1 MRGSD
6 RARTVGFWRA
16 VEMLSP
22 STVPKVDRGGSDADQ
37 RVFDVGPDELAPW
50 ETGHPLTAK
59 PLPRSLT
66 WQFTVYGGL
75 YELSS
80 IRTALVRAFGD
91 DGKPPEARK
100 GGLAAVFALT
110 VDAEGFVVENSGTLS
125 TCAWALGRLGDPG
138 PDSPAWLDGF
148 EDEAAAF
155 TAGLDRL
162 APPKP
167 EQDRPTTLRK
177 AAKAV
182 GEQAKAAAIDAA
194 GAGAKATGAAVTT
207 AAATAIGSLAGP
219 VAGGIAGAVAGTFA
233 EKLLTPRAKTTAS
246 PTGKD
251 GGPRAPRFLITAEA
265 LHEFTAE
272 LATALGAADVLAP
285 AGIRIQCTKVRVKD
299 AAEEPEQ
306 TFLNSFIAD
315 DLARIERA
323 VRRGDIGTGLRRY
336 LDGTPAD
343 RIDVRDHPQT
353 VVDGV
358 DPAALPRGRWP
369 GAVTKPLVLS
379 QQFAV
384 DRIMADLGADAGV
397 FAVNGPPGTGKT
409 TLLRDVIAAILVD
422 RARALA
428 RLTTP
433 AGAFTGPLAKV
444 KISETYEVSVR
455 GLDPAVTGAEILV
468 ATSGNT
474 AAANV
479 TAEIPGLGAVA
490 GVEAEATAADY
501 FTGLASHVLGG
512 PAWGLLA
519 ATLGNRNNCGVFAK
533 RFWWG
538 DEAGQP
544 RPRSDG
550 EFPAQAVSGM
560 QQLLRGAR
568 DKPGTTESWPE
579 AVKRFRDAEALVARL
594 TAERGQAARAFRDRL
609 TLETGLRAADESL
622 TQLGHQES
630 LLRQRLAETQ
640 RGRATA
646 AAALDH
652 AAAVHRDHCGDKPGF
667 WVSLSTLFRAG
678 REWEAEHRR
687 LKGNRDQAEQVFRQ
701 WEAALAQLTGESS
714 ALTHQLQQRTAERAR
729 TAAALEAAVAAI
741 AAARNRW
748 PGCLPEPPSVGGDE
762 DAFQLCT
769 PWADREFTAARNQ
782 LTLEA
787 LRLHK
792 AFVLK
797 AGAPVRDNLTAAAT
811 LLRESP
817 AITDAALLA
826 VWQTLFLVV
835 PVISTTF
842 ASLPRLFGRLGREAL
857 GWLFVD
863 EAGQA
868 TPQQAAGGIWR
879 TRRAVLVGDPQ
890 QLAPIVTLPTTAQHA
905 LLKQYRVDE
914 HWLPDVTSAQR
925 AADRLNRYGTSLPDP
940 VGEGSTWVGAPLRVH
955 RRCDRT
961 MFEISNRIAYG
972 GTLMVYGTGSRP
984 PYPGRDRWIDIPSG
998 QSGNNWI
1005 PAEGEAL
1012 ARLLAELVADD
1023 VAPRDIRIVS
1033 PFRDVVTG
1041 AKRIARE
1048 TFGSG
1053 FAAAN
1058 VGTVHTVQGQE
1069 SDVVVLVLGSAAR
1082 NDRARGWAA
1091 ATPNLLNVAVS
1102 RAKRRLYVI
1111 GDRERWRNQ
1120 RYFDV
1125 LAAALP
1131 ADPRPARRG

>member
-1 MRGSD
+1 MRGNE

-22 STVPKVDRGGSDADQ
+22 STVPKVDRGGPDAD
-37 RVFDVGPDELAPW
+37 RLVFDLRPDELAPW
-50 ETGHPLTAK
+50 EAGHPLTAK
-59 PLPRSLT
+59 PLPPSLA

-110 VDAEGFVVENSGTLS
+110 VDADGFVVENSGTLS
-125 TCAWALGRLGDPG
+125 ACAWALGRLGDAG
-138 PDSPAWLDGF
+138 PDSAGWLDGF

-155 TAGLDRL
+155 AAGLDQL
-162 APPKP
+162 APPQP
-167 EQDRPTTLRK
+167 EHDRPTAFRK
-177 AAKAV
+177 AAKAA

-233 EKLLTPRAKTTAS
+233 EKLLTPRPKGATAS
-246 PTGKD
+246 PGKG

-272 LATALGAADVLAP
+272 LATALGAADVLEP
-285 AGIRIQCTKVRVKD
+285 RGIRIQCTKVRVKN
-299 AAEEPEQ
+299 AADEPEQ

-315 DLARIERA
+315 DLAKIERA
-323 VRRGDIGTGLRRY
+323 VRRGDIGTGLGRY
-336 LDGTPAD
+336 LDSAPAD

-353 VVDGV
+353 LVDGV
-358 DPAALPRGRWP
+358 DPAAQPRGRWP

-384 DRIMADLGADAGV
+384 DRIMADLGADGGV

-409 TLLRDVIAAILVD
+409 TLLRDVVAAILVH

-428 RLTTP
+428 GLATP
-433 AGAFTGPLAKV
+433 ADAFTGPLARV
-444 KISETYEVSVR
+444 KITETYSVSVR
-455 GLDPAVTGAEILV
+455 GLDPAVTGSEILV

-490 GVEAEATAADY
+490 GVEAEAAAADY
-501 FTGLASHVLGG
+501 FTELASHVLGG

-538 DEAGQP
+538 DETG
-544 RPRSDG
+544 RPRTKVDDDS
-550 EFPAQAVSGM
+550 PAPAVSGM
-560 QQLLRGAR
+560 QQLLRQAHKEPDTAG
-568 DKPGTTESWPE
+568 SWPE
-579 AVKRFRDAEALVARL
+579 AVKRFHDAEALVARL
-594 TAERGQAARAFRDRL
+594 AAERGQVAQAFRDRPA
-609 TLETGLRAADESL
+609 LETRLRAADESL
-622 TQLGHQES
+622 AQLGARES
-630 LLRQRLAETQ
+630 RLQHRLAETR
-640 RGRATA
+640 RGRAA
-646 AAALDH
+646 ASAALDH
-652 AAAVHRDHCGDKPGF
+652 AAAAHRDHRGDKPGF
-667 WVSLSTLFRAG
+667 WVSLSTWFRAG

-687 LKGNRDQAEQVFRQ
+687 LKANRDQAEDVLRQ
-701 WEAALAQLTGESS
+701 REAALAHLSEESS
-714 ALTHQLQQRTAERAR
+714 ALTQQLQQRTAERAR
-729 TAAALEAAVAAI
+729 TAAALEAAVATVD
-741 AAARNRW
+741 AARNRW
-748 PGCLPEPPSVGGDE
+748 PGCLPEPPGPGGDQ
-762 DAFQLCT
+762 DVFQLCT
-769 PWADREFTAARNQ
+769 PWADHEFTAARNQ

-792 AFVLK
+792 AFVLG
-797 AGAPVRDNLTAAAT
+797 AGPPVRDNLTVAAT
-811 LLRESP
+811 LLGASP
-817 AITDAALLA
+817 AIPDDALPA

-879 TRRAVLVGDPQ
+879 ARRAVLVGDPQ
-890 QLAPIVTLPTTAQHA
+890 QLEPIVTLPTTAQHA
-905 LLKQYRVDE
+905 LLKRYRVAE

-925 AADRLNRYGTSLPDP
+925 AADRLNRYGTSLADA
-940 VGEGSTWVGAPLRVH
+940 VGDGSTWVGAPLRVH
-955 RRCDRT
+955 RRCDRP

-972 GTLMVYGTGSRP
+972 GTLMVYGTGSRA
-984 PYPGRDRWIDIPSG
+984 PYPGRNRWIDIPSG
-998 QSGNNWI
+998 QSSNNWI

-1012 ARLLAELVADD
+1012 ARLLTELLADE
-1023 VAPRDIRIVS
+1023 VAPRDVRIIS

-1041 AKRIARE
+1041 AKRIAGE
-1048 TFGSG
+1048 TFGFG

-1131 ADPRPARRG
+1131 ADPGSTR

>member
-1 MRGSD
+1 MQRDD

-22 STVPKVDRGGSDADQ
+22 STVPKTDRGGPEADQ
-37 RVFDVGPDELAPW
+37 RVFDLGPDDRTPW
-50 ETGHPLTAK
+50 DSGHPLTAD
-59 PLPRSLT
+59 PLPSHLA

-91 DGKPPEARK
+91 DGKPPEAGK
-100 GGLAAVFALT
+100 NGLAAVFALT
-110 VDAEGFVVENSGTLS
+110 VDADGFVVENSGTLS
-125 TCAWALGRLGDPG
+125 TCAWALGRLGDHGPG
-138 PDSPAWLDGF
+138 SADWLDGF
-148 EDEAAAF
+148 EDEAQAF
-155 TAGLDRL
+155 ASGLDQL
-162 APPKP
+162 APPTP
-167 EQDRPTTLRK
+167 ERDRPTAFRK
-177 AAKAV
+177 AARAV

-233 EKLLTPRAKTTAS
+233 EKLLTPRPKGATAAA
-246 PTGKD
+246 PGAA
-251 GGPRAPRFLITAEA
+251 GPRTPRFLITAGA

-272 LATALGAADVLAP
+272 LAAALGVTDVLDP
-285 AGIRIQCTKVRVKD
+285 RGIRIQCTKIRVKT
-299 AAEEPEQ
+299 AAEAAEQ

-315 DLARIERA
+315 DLATVERA
-323 VRRGDIGTGLRRY
+323 VRRGDLGTGLASY
-336 LDGTPAD
+336 LDGAPAG
-343 RIDVRDHPQT
+343 RIDVRDQPRA

-369 GAVTKPLVLS
+369 GAVTRPLVLS

-384 DRIMADLGADAGV
+384 DRIMADVGTGAGV

-409 TLLRDVIAAILVD
+409 TLLRDVIAAVLVG
-422 RARALA
+422 RARTLA
-428 RLTTP
+428 GLPTP
-433 AGAFTGPLAKV
+433 ADAFTGQSTRV
-444 KISETYEVSVR
+444 KITETYSVSVR

-468 ATSGNT
+468 ATAGNT

-479 TAEIPGLGAVA
+479 TAEIPGIGAVA
-490 GVEAEATAADY
+490 GAEAEATAAGY
-501 FTGLASHVLGG
+501 FTDLASHVLGG

-538 DEAGQP
+538 DEAGGA
-544 RPRSDG
+544 RSAADG
-550 EFPAQAVSGM
+550 GTPAPAVLGM
-560 QQLLRGAR
+560 QQLLRRAR
-568 DKPGTTESWPE
+568 EEPDTADSWPE
-579 AVKRFRDAEALVARL
+579 AVKRFHDAEAVVARL
-594 TAERGQAARAFRDRL
+594 AAERGQAARALRDRPG
-609 TLETGLRAADESL
+609 LETSLQAADHSL
-622 TQLGHQES
+622 AQLGHQES
-630 LLRQRLAETQ
+630 VVRQRIAETQ
-640 RGRATA
+640 RGQAAASAALDRA
-646 AAALDH
+646 AAA
-652 AAAVHRDHCGDKPGF
+652 HRDHRGDKPGF

-687 LKGNRDQAEQVFRQ
+687 LKGLRDQAEQVLGE
-701 WEAALAQLTGESS
+701 WTAALARLTAESS
-714 ALTHQLQQRTAERAR
+714 DLVRRLREQTAERAR
-729 TAAALEAAVAAI
+729 VAAALGTATTVI
-741 AAARNRW
+741 ADARNRW
-748 PGCLPEPPSVGGDE
+748 PRCLPEPPEPGGDQ

-769 PWADREFTAARNQ
+769 PWADPEFTAARNQ

-792 AFVLK
+792 AFVLG
-797 AGAPVRDNLTAAAT
+797 AGAPVRDNLRAAAE
-811 LLRESP
+811 LLSGNP
-817 AITDAALLA
+817 AVTDGALLA
-826 VWQTLFLVV
+826 IWQTLFLVV

-890 QLAPIVTLPTTAQHA
+890 QLEPIVTLPTTAQHA
-905 LLKQYRVDE
+905 LLKQYRVTED
-914 HWLPDVTSAQR
+914 WLPDTTSAQR

-940 VGEGSTWVGAPLRVH
+940 VEDGSTWVGAPLRVH
-955 RRCDRT
+955 RRCDRPV
-961 MFEISNRIAYG
+961 FDISNRIAYG
-972 GTLMVYGTGSRP
+972 GTLMVYGTASRE
-984 PYPGRDRWIDIPSG
+984 PYPGRDRWIDVPSV

-1005 PAEGEAL
+1005 PAEGDAL
-1012 ARLLAELVADD
+1012 ARLLEELRAGGVP
-1023 VAPRDIRIVS
+1023 PRDVRIVS
-1033 PFRDVVTG
+1033 PFRDVVAG
-1041 AKRIARE
+1041 AKRVARR
-1048 TFGSG
+1048 TFGDG

-1069 SDVVVLVLGSAAR
+1069 SDVVVLVLGSAPH

-1111 GDRERWRNQ
+1111 GDRKRWRNQ

-1131 ADPRPARRG
+1131 ADAESRR